1 RRDLPFYPAGAVS
14 GAAEGAP
21 WIPEGGTSGDPLQ
34 ENGAGDHVQR
44 PVRVHGWL
52 GVNVVAALASLREV
66 PSQYGAGSLR
76 RNVLLS
82 RIDGGGDGPGQR
94 DFGRLERTPPR
105 CAFAAPGF

>member
-1 RRDLPFYPAGAVS
+1 QAEDGIRDRNVTGVQTCALP
-14 GAAEGAP
+14 
-21 WIPEGGTSGDPLQ
+21 ISGDPLQ

-82 RIDGGGDGPGQR
+82 RIDGGGDGPDR
-94 DFGRLERTPPR
+94 KRVVLGRSGGDVARVR
-105 CAFAAPGF
+105 